1 MREWVIYAVFM
12 SVIFAL
18 FFRESGLVGALSGLL
33 VSGPLYLGLGA
44 VLAKLGLQRKSISQ
58 LRRERA
64 STDSGSAGKGGS
76 SSSGSTTAGSG
87 PRPRPAPT
95 RRTGGQRPGSRSARR
110 R

>member
-12 SVIFAL
+12 TIVFTL
-18 FFRESGLVGALSGLL
+18 FFRDSGLVGAISGLL

-58 LRRERA
+58 LRAERA
-64 STDSGSAGKGGS
+64 EIAARRNTPADPARGSA
-76 SSSGSTTAGSG
+76 

-95 RRTGGQRPGSRSARR
+95 RRTGGQRPGQRPNRR

>member
-12 SVIFAL
+12 SLVFAL
-18 FFRESGLVGALSGLL
+18 FFQDRGLAGALSGLL

-44 VLAKLGLQRKSISQ
+44 LLAKLGLQRKSISQ
-58 LRRERA
+58 VRKERA
-64 STDSGSAGKGGS
+64 AASKQAGNSPSTSSEGGS
-76 SSSGSTTAGSG
+76 QTS

-95 RRTGGQRPGSRSARR
+95 RRTAGQRPHSRSTRR

>member
-12 SVIFAL
+12 SLIFAM
-18 FFRESGLVGALSGLL
+18 FFRDRGLAGALSGLL

-58 LRRERA
+58 VRKERA
-64 STDSGSAGKGGS
+64 AAE
-76 SSSGSTTAGSG
+76 SGSTPAKSRSGSTGSG
-87 PRPRPAPT
+87 VRARPAPT
-95 RRTGGQRPGSRSARR
+95 RRTAGHRPHSRSTRR